1 MRRGEDGGGRRRAL
15 WGGKGGRNCKE
26 ERGNPYLK
34 RVYTSS
40 FPGVSWWIS
49 LLDVLVIIQL
59 SEIRLF
65 SLHKRLR
72 ASDF

>member
-1 MRRGEDGGGRRRAL
+1 MGEGEEGIVGR
-15 WGGKGGRNCKE
+15 KGGRNCKE